1 MEHLIIPP
9 FLGIG
14 LWLLRRQGW
23 LNLRLTI
30 TISAAALFLMVF
42 VEGDRMGLTVVDSSV
57 AGVIAAAAVVVVLST
72 YVFASNRIR
81 GRESK
86 HYLRW

>member
-9 FLGIG
+9 FLGLG

-30 TISAAALFLMVF
+30 ATCAAALFLMV
-42 VEGDRMGLTVVDSSV
+42 VIEGDRMGLSATDSSI
-57 AGVIAAAAVVVVLST
+57 AGVIAAAAGVAVVSAYVL
-72 YVFASNRIR
+72 ASNRIR